1 MLRALLRLSLV
12 ALGALAVL
20 PGCIAYNDTC
30 QALVDNP
37 NERVAF
43 IAKGTEVWLDR
54 PNARHANNAIGQ
66 QAADAFVWVYR
77 DTDRPVDFAVVN
89 GGSIRAEGLCVTR
102 NILREGP
109 LSNGVLHEI
118 LLFEN
123 PVIAVDLSEEQ
134 VVAMFEHSVE
144 RLFATPAPIASPS
157 GQFLQVSSEVSMDV
171 DCSQPAG
178 SRVTSLTIK
187 GKALQRPGRPIEQAK
202 FRFASSSFIVNGG
215 DGYSMIAETSTD
227 PSRNP
232 AQAKRFGGID
242 SNIAAEYLKQSP
254 ANQSVENGL
263 RVDGARVRFTNCS
276 TPSRPAN

>member
-1 MLRALLRLSLV
+1 MTRARLLALVIFAGLS
-12 ALGALAVL
+12 AAL

-43 IAKGTEVWLDR
+43 VAKGTEIWLDR

-66 QAADAFVWVYR
+66 QAADGFVWVYR
-77 DTDRPVDFAVVN
+77 DGDRPVDFAVVN

-109 LSNGVLHEI
+109 LTNGVLHEI

-123 PVIAVDLSEEQ
+123 PVIAVDLSEAQ

-144 RLFATPAPIASPS
+144 RMFAAPAPIVSPS
-157 GQFLQVSSEVSMDV
+157 GAFLQVSKEVSMDV
-171 DCSQPAG
+171 DCSLPAG
-178 SRVTSLTIK
+178 SRVTRLVINGRTVQK
-187 GKALQRPGRPIEQAK
+187 PGRPIEEAK

-215 DGYSMIAETSTD
+215 DGYTMLAGVSTD

-232 AQAKRFGGID
+232 EQAKRFGGID

-254 ANQSVENGL
+254 YNDTVENGM
-263 RVDGARVRFTNCS
+263 RVDGARITFTGCS
-276 TPSRPAN
+276 TPTRPSN